1 MYDIIFIS
9 YYEPNAEKNFEN
21 LYQRF
26 NQVGL
31 YGERVKRVTNI
42 KGIHN
47 AHVEAAKKS
56 STDYFFVVDGDAV
69 IVDDFDFSYITKEK
83 DVVHVYR
90 CMNPINDLVYGYG
103 GVKLFPTTLTIKMDT
118 NTNDMTTSISKKF
131 KLINEIS
138 NITAFN
144 TDPFNT
150 WKSAFR
156 ECAKLSSKTID
167 RQKEE
172 ETNERLKTWTTVG
185 HDRLYGKYALA
196 GAAAGMEFGLSRR
209 NDLGLINNFDWLKEQ
224 FDEQN

>member
-1 MYDIIFIS
+1 
-9 YYEPNAEKNFEN
+9 
-21 LYQRF
+21 
-26 NQVGL
+26 
-31 YGERVKRVTNI
+31 
-42 KGIHN
+42 
-47 AHVEAAKKS
+47 
-56 STDYFFVVDGDAV
+56 
-69 IVDDFDFSYITKEK
+69 
-83 DVVHVYR
+83 
-90 CMNPINDLVYGYG
+90 MNPINDLVYGYG

-196 GAAAGMEFGLSRR
+196 GASAGMEFGLYRR